1 MSAVTDPIADLLTR
15 VRNAIKAKKRRVDIP
30 SSNMK
35 KGIVN
40 ILKEQRFIND
50 YLIIEDKKQNVIRVA
65 LKYSNGVSAISGLKK
80 ISVPGLR
87 NYSGTEELP
96 RVLNGYGIAIVS
108 TSKGLMTDRQARR
121 EHVGGEVLCEVW

>member
-30 SSNMK
+30 ASNMK

-40 ILKEQRFIND
+40 ILKEQHYIND
-50 YLIIEDKKQNVIRVA
+50 FMVIEDKKQNVIRVA
-65 LKYSNGVSAISGLKK
+65 LKYSNGVSAISGLKR

-87 NYSGTEELP
+87 KYSGSEELP
-96 RVLNGYGIAIVS
+96 RVLNGYGISIVS
-108 TSKGLMTDRQARR
+108 TSKGLMTDRQARK
-121 EHVGGEVLCEVW
+121 ENVGGEVLCEVW

>member
-35 KGIVN
+35 KDIVD
-40 ILKEQRFIND
+40 ILKDQKYIND
-50 YLIIEDKKQNVIRVA
+50 YIVMEDKKQNVIRVA

-87 NYSGTEELP
+87 NYAGVEDLP

-108 TSKGLMTDRQARR
+108 TSKGIMTDRQARR
-121 EHVGGEVLCEVW
+121 ENVGGEVLCEVW